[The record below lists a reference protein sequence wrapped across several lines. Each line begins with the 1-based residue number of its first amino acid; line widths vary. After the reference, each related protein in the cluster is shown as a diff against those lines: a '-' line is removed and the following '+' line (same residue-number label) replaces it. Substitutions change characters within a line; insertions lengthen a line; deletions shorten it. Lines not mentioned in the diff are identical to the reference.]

1 MSGSD
6 NSSAPAPDWALFPG
20 YNLDLTALL
29 GVDNNQLDSFQD
41 LLEYPQ
47 QQQSGLGSEG
57 SLSFLDGA
65 PQQQQPP
72 LQDYSATD
80 SNTGSSNANGALTA
94 NGTVSE
100 PFNYD
105 GFAQEPSSSFAI
117 SSEAGSSTNSLP
129 AKDNSTPP
137 SQPING
143 ASTANGTK
151 RRKQQ
156 PASASRPIAKPNTR
170 RKACEPCRAK
180 KLRCDGLRPVCTT
193 CNRSSQTAALCLY
206 YVDNPNAVVEAKSKS
221 DGPNAESRPKRRGAD
236 DVKALEDRVNAL
248 EAMLASAIAEKSPG
262 SPTHSTPSPLE
273 SHRDGP
279 SKTWPTDGFFEMLNS
294 TPQLPA
300 SRSSGSQSS
309 TDPTP
314 PAMAPNTSSPELPF
328 PHHKRPDGALC
339 EGPTLPTV
347 AALTGKTW
355 FNDFVITFNETLSVK
370 ALDTHLNKARIAESA
385 VTDLQ
390 GVLIRRDLLNEFFSK
405 TRNNAPFDFLH
416 RDSFLRDVENE
427 SPMLL
432 FALYAQISN
441 YSPDENV
448 RHAASYFYQRARKLV
463 PMHLENPTLSGL
475 QGFAF
480 LAAASMG
487 QGLMSAGWMYL
498 GMACRMALFLRLD
511 VDPDELGSF
520 TWAEAESRRRIWW
533 CIASLDRVKSAVQ
546 GRASFLPHVQTS
558 RVKYP
563 GPDAIWEVADI
574 NGNLPAHMVGVPY
587 EPFTAHIARF
597 TALYARAI
605 EYNRTSLR
613 QGIDLE
619 SFCTTTTLLEAEVQ
633 EWYHSLP
640 AVVHAV
646 PECDNYTF
654 DLQSVNKTPY
664 QAVTCYMMYVCT
676 LSLIRRPR
684 IVSALVT
691 TVRSPAAIR
700 AIESATQA
708 AKDVSAMA
716 ERMLGAQPE
725 GGPSSVHADYVSF
738 FCALGTLE
746 AAFIQIIASSLARV
760 ARDIKQF
767 EEHQRCFSALIK
779 FLRAMGKRSPPS
791 RLMANVVGVIN
802 QELMTRAGRARA
814 AGGNGHDLAASLR
827 AHGGVSPCPFGA
839 EVAKIHTEDGGPCP
853 KAVGRCGGA
862 VKLAFESF
870 AEQKDIDLD
879 DESIELNVE
888 MDPPEHETWVR
899 EMVMNVCREPM
910 SGLIQKTAVKAGG
923 GGGGGGG
930 GPPPR
935 YQQHPTP
942 PAPPLPG
949 KFPSPAPEDH
959 TPPQRPFVPPGGWT
973 PSS

>member
-6 NSSAPAPDWALFPG
+6 NAATGSVPAPDWALFPG

-47 QQQSGLGSEG
+47 QSSVT
-57 SLSFLDGA
+57 SDASFSFLDGA
-65 PQQQQPP
+65 PPQQPP
-72 LQDYSATD
+72 QDYSAVD
-80 SNTGSSNANGALTA
+80 SVGTSSANIILTA

-100 PFNYD
+100 PFDYS
-105 GFAQEPSSSFAI
+105 GFAQESNSSVTI
-117 SSEAGSSTNSLP
+117 SSEAGSSTNSLFTEDSGP
-129 AKDNSTPP
+129 PP
-137 SQPING
+137 SQPSG
-143 ASTANGTK
+143 ESSAANGTK

-180 KLRCDGLRPVCTT
+180 KLRCDGARPVCTT

-206 YVDNPNAVVEAKSKS
+206 YVDNPNAVVEVKSKS
-221 DGPNAESRPKRRGAD
+221 DGANAESRSKRRGVD

-248 EAMLASAIAEKSPG
+248 EAMLASAIAEKSPA

-279 SKTWPTDGFFEMLNS
+279 PSKTWATEGFFDPLASSPQPRAS
-294 TPQLPA
+294 TA
-300 SRSSGSQSS
+300 SRSGSS

-314 PAMAPNTSSPELPF
+314 PGAASNTSSTELPF
-328 PHHKRPDGALC
+328 PYHKRPDGALC

-355 FNDFVITFNETLSVK
+355 FSDFVTTFHETLQVK
-370 ALDTHLNKARIAESA
+370 ARDSHLNKARIAESA
-385 VTDLQ
+385 VTDLH
-390 GVLIRRDLLNEFFSK
+390 GVLIRRDLLDAFFSP

-475 QGFAF
+475 QGLAF

-511 VDPDELGSF
+511 VDPEELGSF

-546 GRASFLPHVQTS
+546 GRAAFLPHVHTS

-605 EYNRTSLR
+605 EYNRTSLK

-619 SFCTTTTLLEAEVQ
+619 SFCTTTTLLEAEA
-633 EWYHSLP
+633 EGWYHSLP
-640 AVVHAV
+640 AAVHAV
-646 PECDNYTF
+646 PECDNYTCN
-654 DLQSVNKTPY
+654 LQSVNKTPY

-676 LSLIRRPR
+676 LCLIRRPR
-684 IVSALVT
+684 IVAALVT

-708 AKDVSAMA
+708 AKDVSTMA
-716 ERMLGAQPE
+716 ERMLAPQPE
-725 GGPSSVHADYVSF
+725 GGPDAVHADYVSF

-814 AGGNGHDLAASLR
+814 AGNRHDFAASLR
-827 AHGGVSPCPFGA
+827 EHGPGFSPCPFGA
-839 EVAKIHTEDGGPCP
+839 EVAEIHSAGPCP
-853 KAVGRCGGA
+853 KAVDRCGGA
-862 VKLAFESF
+862 VKHAFESF
-870 AEQKDIDLD
+870 AEQKDIDID
-879 DESIELNVE
+879 ELNDDL
-888 MDPPEHETWVR
+888 DPPEHETWVR
-899 EMVMNVCREPM
+899 EMVINVCREPM
-910 SGLIQKTAVKAGG
+910 SGLIQKSAAKAGG
-923 GGGGGGG
+923 GGGA
-930 GPPPR
+930 GPPPHC
-935 YQQHPTP
+935 QQHPSP
-942 PAPPLPG
+942 PIPPSQG
-949 KFPSPAPEDH
+949 KFPSPAPEDR
-959 TPPQRPFVPPGGWT
+959 TPPQRPFVPPGEWT
-973 PSS
+973 PMRE